1 METYLAHHGILGMKW
16 GIRRYQTSDGILTES
31 GKVRYSRKMT
41 ARRKAAAKKAAQTR
55 KKNAEVKRK
64 EEAAQEKIEA
74 KRARDERLGRPR
86 DVSTMTDQ
94 EIRDFLARRD
104 LEKRYLAE
112 IAPAVK
118 EKGESM
124 ARKYLSKFGTSL
136 ADNLIKE
143 STSKIAKDIVKNTL
157 GGSDDDNK
165 NKKKDDR

>member
-1 METYLAHHGILGMKW
+1 
-16 GIRRYQTSDGILTES
+16 
-31 GKVRYSRKMT
+31 MT
-41 ARRKAAAKKAAQTR
+41 AILKAPAKKAAQTR

-143 STSKIAKDIVKNTL
+143 STSKIAKDVVKNTL
-157 GGSDDDNK
+157 GGSDDDNNK
-165 NKKKDDR
+165 KKKDD

>member
-16 GIRRYQTSDGILTES
+16 GIRRYQTADGVLTES

-55 KKNAEVKRK
+55 
-64 EEAAQEKIEA
+64 
-74 KRARDERLGRPR
+74 DERIGKPR
-86 DVSTMTDQ
+86 DVSTMTNQ
-94 EIRDFLARRD
+94 EILDFLARRD

-112 IAPAVK
+112 VAPVVK
-118 EKGESM
+118 EKGEST

-165 NKKKDDR
+165 KKKKDD